1 MDVGRGEER
10 WSEGE
15 SQLHSTRVL
24 SRCLLF
30 KTHWRIRSEGRDLWL
45 SHAMRFE
52 KEARRGHEEYAIE
65 ILPERPYPW
74 AHLTPPLPKSAFA
87 DRGLG
92 RSSDIPY
99 LLTKKHRHLLRK
111 HTNSLSSYVK
121 VQ

>member
-1 MDVGRGEER
+1 M
-10 WSEGE
+10 
-15 SQLHSTRVL
+15 HSIRVL
-24 SRCLLF
+24 SRCFLL
-30 KTHWRIRSEGRDLWL
+30 KTHWRRRSAGRDLWL
-45 SHAMRFE
+45 SHAMGFE

-65 ILPERPYPW
+65 ILPERPNHW

-92 RSSDIPY
+92 RSSGIPY

-111 HTNSLSSYVK
+111 HTNSLSSYALVK